1 MTSTAADVLAFVEEN
16 DIKFIRLAFCDP
28 FGSMKNIS
36 IMPEELRRAF
46 EGQVSFDA
54 FAIRGFQGV
63 EDSDLFLQPDAGTLH
78 ILPWR
83 PQTGRV
89 ARFYCD
95 VLTPQ
100 GEPFKKDC
108 RGMLKRAV
116 ARAAELGYCCR
127 VGLECEF
134 YLFKTDEQG
143 NPTHAPLDH
152 GSYFDIA
159 PLDRG
164 ENVRRQICLTLD
176 EMGIHPESS
185 HHEQGPG
192 QNEIDFHY
200 SDPLTA
206 ADSLMTFKSVV
217 KAIAASNGLYA
228 SFMPKPM
235 ERESGSGLHVNLSL
249 LRDGKNIFRTSV
261 EEGHCAEAEHFM
273 AGILAHTP
281 EMTAFLNPLTNSY
294 ARFGEYEA
302 PRYTTW
308 SHQNRSQL
316 IRIPA
321 GKKEFNRM
329 ELRSPDPACNP
340 YLALALILEA
350 GLDGLEKEIPLCPPT
365 NRDMYEV
372 AAGEDHD
379 RYGRLPE
386 SLEEALRIADA
397 SEFVHRVLSAE
408 FFSSYVRCKREEIGE
423 ISRMAN
429 RPQAEAAMY
438 FERI

>member
-28 FGSMKNIS
+28 FGFMKNIS
-36 IMPEELRRAF
+36 IMPQELRRAF

-63 EDSDLFLQPDAGTLH
+63 ESSDLFLQPDAGTLH

-95 VLTPQ
+95 VFTPQ
-100 GEPFKKDC
+100 GEPFAKDC

-116 ARAAELGYCCR
+116 ERAAALGYCCR

-143 NPTHAPLDH
+143 NPTHAPLDR

-176 EMGIHPESS
+176 EMGIRPESS

-206 ADSLMTFKSVV
+206 ADSLMTFKAVV

-235 ERESGSGLHVNLSL
+235 MGESGSGLHINLSL
-249 LRDGKNIFRTSV
+249 VKDGKNIFRTGV

-273 AGILAHTP
+273 AGVLAYTP
-281 EMTAFLNPLTNSY
+281 EITAFLNPLTNSY
-294 ARFGEYEA
+294 ARFGEFEA

-340 YLALALILEA
+340 YLALTLILEA
-350 GLDGLEKEIPLCPPT
+350 GLDGMEREMALCPPT
-365 NRDMYEV
+365 NRDMFEV
-372 AAGEDHD
+372 AAGEDQAE
-379 RYGRLPE
+379 YARLPD
-386 SLEEALRIADA
+386 SLEEALNRAQD
-397 SEFVHRVLSAE
+397 SPFVRRVLPEE
-408 FFSSYVRCKREEIGE
+408 FLSSYLRCKREEMQEIG
-423 ISRMAN
+423 RMAN

>member
-1 MTSTAADVLAFVEEN
+1 MTSTAADVLEFVEEN

-63 EDSDLFLQPDAGTLH
+63 DSSDLFLQPDAGTLH

-95 VLTPQ
+95 VLTPE
-100 GEPFKKDC
+100 GEPFEKDC
-108 RGMLKRAV
+108 RAMLRRAV
-116 ARAAELGYCCR
+116 ARAASAGYCCR

-143 NPTHAPLDH
+143 TPTHAPFDR

-164 ENVRRQICLTLD
+164 ENVRRQICLTID
-176 EMGIHPESS
+176 EMGIRPESS

-217 KAIAASNGLYA
+217 KAVAASNGLYA
-228 SFMPKPM
+228 SFMPKPL

-249 LRDGKNIFRTSV
+249 VRDGKNIFRTGV
-261 EEGHCAEAEHFM
+261 DEGHCAEAEHFM
-273 AGILAHTP
+273 AGILHHTP
-281 EMTAFLNPLTNSY
+281 EITAFLNPLTNSY
-294 ARFGEYEA
+294 ARLGEFEA
-302 PRYTTW
+302 PRYATW

-321 GKKEFNRM
+321 GKREFNRM

-340 YLALALILEA
+340 YLSLALILEA
-350 GLDGLEKEIPLCPPT
+350 GLDGMEREMPLPPPT
-365 NRDMYEV
+365 NRDMFEV
-372 AAGEDHD
+372 ALGADND
-379 RYGRLPE
+379 QYRKLPQ
-386 SLEEALRIADA
+386 SLDEALRLAQE
-397 SEFVHRVLSAE
+397 SELVSRVLPNSFLA
-408 FFSSYVRCKREEIGE
+408 SYARCKQEEVDEVG
-423 ISRMAN
+423 RMAN
-429 RPQAEAAMY
+429 RPQAESALY